1 MKRRF
6 ASHIIMLPESLV
18 IVLADESTRSP
29 AAGPPRPSTPPCQEG
44 PPRSSVLPQLA
55 RSGSGAYACT
65 PAALEQGDE
74 PVMKRQR
81 LGDEDEAV
89 DHTHRTCIDHINY
102 FFDIAAERSDLQDE
116 RHDEIVCGDGQSPAL
131 NPDTVMRGEWI
142 RLRDEPYLGCIALVL
157 TESSCLVERLPEPGR
172 NPLETDVCDIADL
185 PSVLHHMHGQHA
197 CVRLRLPHTRVRARG
212 GAATAVAHWDSTAA
226 WAEFYVEEAA
236 AAATVRHVLEAVTTR
251 SAALELGSKN
261 NARECTMHGLET

>member
-29 AAGPPRPSTPPCQEG
+29 GAGPPRPSTPPCQEG

-65 PAALEQGDE
+65 PAAFERGGVEYFPCGLTFIDPAVLSRPDE

-81 LGDEDEAV
+81 LGDDEDEAV
-89 DHTHRTCIDHINY
+89 DHTHRTRIDHIRY

-116 RHDEIVCGDGQSPAL
+116 RHDEIVC
-131 NPDTVMRGEWI
+131 
-142 RLRDEPYLGCIALVL
+142 
-157 TESSCLVERLPEPGR
+157 
-172 NPLETDVCDIADL
+172 
-185 PSVLHHMHGQHA
+185 
-197 CVRLRLPHTRVRARG
+197 
-212 GAATAVAHWDSTAA
+212 
-226 WAEFYVEEAA
+226 
-236 AAATVRHVLEAVTTR
+236 
-251 SAALELGSKN
+251 
-261 NARECTMHGLET
+261 